1 VCEYENSFFKFVDSY
16 FFCCQWIFSSMAKA
30 GPESSVLT
38 AEDEAVKQRAR
49 RRSYIG
55 GADEEPLKVQAQL
68 PILKSRNEAPDESR
82 PSSEESD

>member
-1 VCEYENSFFKFVDSY
+1 MKTHFLSLLILVSLTLAGF
-16 FFCCQWIFSSMAKA
+16 FSSVANA